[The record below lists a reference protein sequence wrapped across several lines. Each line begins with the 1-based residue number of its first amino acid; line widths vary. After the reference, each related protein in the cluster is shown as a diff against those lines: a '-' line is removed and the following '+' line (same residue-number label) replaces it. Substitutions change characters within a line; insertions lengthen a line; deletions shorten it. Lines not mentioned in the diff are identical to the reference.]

1 MSSQEFRAGDW
12 NCATCSNHNFSSR
25 TVCKQCN
32 AANPTPNS
40 ETGRPGDWNCARCTY
55 MNFAKNTA
63 CKMCETPKDGVATAS
78 ATIST
83 AQGGGGESPT
93 KRARL
98 EASSVGGV
106 GGDGDAFE
114 YQDVDDVDADDVGA
128 EDDENLTLLAP
139 LPPASSAAF
148 VPLVSTTAPPV
159 KRYYL
164 AVDIERSGP
173 EFTRGILAIG
183 ACFGTSDGT
192 ILLQRAFCAKVPTPE
207 AFEKRCWVEFWVK
220 FPAVLAR
227 IDAESVDDPIGD
239 FRTWALAL
247 QSKYGPFGRRFK
259 ATTEFRLVS
268 DNPAYDIGMMNLEFF
283 KHGFTHSLA
292 EMFDDYV
299 PTDDPSERVRGLTA
313 EQRARVEALCTAPHD
328 HWPVND
334 ATRIFQQ
341 RCAFESVV
349 AK

>member
-1 MSSQEFRAGDW
+1 
-12 NCATCSNHNFSSR
+12 
-25 TVCKQCN
+25 VCKQCG

-63 CKMCETPKDGVATAS
+63 CKMCESPN
-78 ATIST
+78 
-83 AQGGGGESPT
+83 GGESPT

-98 EASSVGGV
+98 EASTI
-106 GGDGDAFE
+106 GDADE
-114 YQDVDDVDADDVGA
+114 ADANDVGV

-139 LPPASSAAF
+139 LPPASSAF
-148 VPLVSTTAPPV
+148 VPLVTTPAAPPV

-173 EFTRGILAIG
+173 EFMRGILAIG

-192 ILLQRAFCAKVPTPE
+192 ILLQRAFCAKVPPPE
-207 AFEKRCWVEFWVK
+207 AFEKRCWAEFWVK